1 MSVVAGLGIVL
12 IVGFVGVALVACI
25 AWRKRMRESTPYGD
39 WRQAAQPDA
48 APSSEWNKGFPCGR
62 EASGDYQRGLFIP
75 TVVFGAARAAA
86 DTTAQ
91 NYPERS

>member
-1 MSVVAGLGIVL
+1 LSVVAGLGIVL
-12 IVGFVGVALVACI
+12 IVGFVVVALVACI
-25 AWRKRMRESTPYGD
+25 AWRSRMRESMPYGD
-39 WRQAAQPDA
+39 WRQAAQADA
-48 APSSEWNKGFPCGR
+48 ARSGVEQGFPCGR
-62 EASGDYQRGLFIP
+62 EASGECQRGLFIA